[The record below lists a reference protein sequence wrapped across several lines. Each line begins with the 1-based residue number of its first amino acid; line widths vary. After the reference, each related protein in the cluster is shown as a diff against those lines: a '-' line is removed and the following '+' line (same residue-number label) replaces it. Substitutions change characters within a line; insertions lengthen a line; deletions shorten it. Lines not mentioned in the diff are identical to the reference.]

1 MIEKLK
7 DFDADFVLFFNG
19 LHTPF
24 LDSLFFTVSKTFV
37 WIPLYLLLLYYVIRF
52 YKNYSWLVLIFIALL
67 ITVSDQFASGFVKP
81 LVLRYR
87 PTHNEFISPMIHL
100 VNGYTGGLY
109 GFISSHAANVFA
121 LTTFLTIVLK
131 EANLKWLWLLWIW
144 ATVVSFSRIYL
155 GVHYLSDILGG
166 ALSGVFFGLLIS
178 RIFLILHR
186 RIYNKGQL
194 RN

>member
-67 ITVSDQFASGFVKP
+67 ITLSDQFASGFVKP

>member
-24 LDSLFFTVSKTFV
+24 LDSLFFTISKTFV
-37 WIPLYLLLLYYVIRF
+37 WIPLYLLLLFFVIRY
-52 YKNYSWLVLIFIALL
+52 YKQRSWLVLVFIALL
-67 ITVSDQFASGFVKP
+67 ITASDQFASGFVKP

-144 ATVVSFSRIYL
+144 AIIVSLSRIYL

-166 ALSGVFFGLLIS
+166 ALSGVFLGWLLS

-186 RIYNKGQL
+186 RIYTKDQL
-194 RN
+194 IN

>member
-7 DFDADFVLFFNG
+7 DFDADFVLFLNG

-24 LDSLFFTVSKTFV
+24 LDSLFFTISGVFI
-37 WIPLYLLLLYYVIRF
+37 WIPLYMFLFYQVIRF
-52 YKNYSWLVLIFIALL
+52 YKNRAWLVLIFIALL
-67 ITVSDQFASGFVKP
+67 ITVSDQFASGFIKP

-109 GFISSHAANVFA
+109 GFISSHSANVFA
-121 LTTFLTIVLK
+121 LTTFITIIMK
-131 EANLKWLWLLWIW
+131 EANLKWLWILWIW
-144 ATVVSFSRIYL
+144 ATIVAFSRIYL

-166 ALSGVFFGLLIS
+166 AISGMFFGWVIS
-178 RIFLILHR
+178 KIFLILH
-186 RIYNKGQL
+186 NQL
-194 RN
+194 YIKKQFSS

>member
-24 LDSLFFTVSKTFV
+24 LDSLFFTISKTFV
-37 WIPLYLLLLYYVIRF
+37 WIPLYLLLLYYVVRF
-52 YKNYSWLVLIFIALL
+52 FKHRTWLVLVFIALL

>member
-144 ATVVSFSRIYL
+144 ATLVSFSRIYL

>member
-24 LDSLFFTVSKTFV
+24 LDSLFFIISKTFV
-37 WIPLYLLLLYYVIRF
+37 WIPLYLLLLYYVVRF
-52 YKNYSWLVLIFIALL
+52 FKHRSWLVLIFIALL

-166 ALSGVFFGLLIS
+166 ALSGMFFGWLIS

>member
-24 LDSLFFTVSKTFV
+24 LDSLFFTISKTFV
-37 WIPLYLLLLYYVIRF
+37 WIPLYLLLLYYVFRF
-52 YKNYSWLVLIFIALL
+52 YKHKSWLVLICIALL

-100 VNGYTGGLY
+100 VHGYAGGLY

-121 LTTFLTIVLK
+121 LTTFITILFK
-131 EANLKWLWLLWIW
+131 EAKLRWLWILWIW
-144 ATVVSFSRIYL
+144 ATIVSFSRIYL
-155 GVHYLSDILGG
+155 GVHYLSDVLGG
-166 ALSGVFFGLLIS
+166 AISGMFFGWLFS
-178 RIFLILHR
+178 
-186 RIYNKGQL
+186 
-194 RN
+194 